1 MLKNLLPQAERFNP
15 LALND
20 NSLEAVGLE
29 IHSQGRRG
37 QKKKKENV
45 NSLESTLPGYTDKH
59 TGLHLVKG
67 KARGSQ
73 AYKMR

>member
-1 MLKNLLPQAERFNP
+1 MITLWRLLVWKYIARAGE
-15 LALND
+15 
-20 NSLEAVGLE
+20 GK
-29 IHSQGRRG
+29 
-37 QKKKKENV
+37 KKKKENV